1 MLANVLTGLRLILA
15 LPVALTFAY
24 PGALAPEPLVAL
36 ILLAI
41 ASDLADGP
49 AARRFGTASSAGML
63 FDHGTDF
70 FFVTS
75 ALFAIAFSGKISVL
89 LPCLIVLAFSQYVL
103 DSYFLF
109 RQKSLRMSLLGRWN
123 GVFYFAPLMLFAAA
137 DSTAKFGA
145 FSSAL
150 SLAGTGVVWA
160 LCASTAASIVDR
172 GLAPLRSDH

>member
-1 MLANVLTGLRLILA
+1 
-15 LPVALTFAY
+15 
-24 PGALAPEPLVAL
+24 
-36 ILLAI
+36 
-41 ASDLADGP
+41 
-49 AARRFGTASSAGML
+49 
-63 FDHGTDF
+63 
-70 FFVTS
+70 VTS

-145 FSSAL
+145 LSNAL